1 MKSIILFLLALLLAI
16 ATQAQTKPADLLLI
30 GTFHFDN
37 PGLDVSKLNTLD
49 VLAPKVQTELETMTS
64 RIAAFQPDKIFVEW
78 PADDPK
84 GLDEL
89 YAAYLGSDYAGYVK
103 AHFPKQANG
112 FYARN
117 EIIQLAFR
125 AGKKSGL
132 PKIYALDYK
141 KTQFPYDSVM
151 HALQSA
157 HQDALLQDVQAYV
170 KNYETNMNKK
180 LATLSLTQILL
191 DENTKAN
198 LDFNKGF
205 YLNTINRAGTTTNF
219 NGPFLVSE
227 WYRRNLYMYSIVQ
240 KTVAPTDDKV
250 MVLVGSGHAAM
261 MREFMSSDSAFR
273 LKELKDVLKK

>member
-1 MKSIILFLLALLLAI
+1 MYK
-16 ATQAQTKPADLLLI
+16 
-30 GTFHFDN
+30 
-37 PGLDVSKLNTLD
+37 
-49 VLAPKVQTELETMTS
+49 
-64 RIAAFQPDKIFVEW
+64 
-78 PADDPK
+78 
-84 GLDEL
+84 
-89 YAAYLGSDYAGYVK
+89 AYLGPDYTGYVK
-103 AHFPKQANG
+103 ANFPKHANG

-125 AGKKSGL
+125 AAKKAGL
-132 PKIYALDYK
+132 ASVYALDYK

-151 HALQSA
+151 LAMQSA
-157 HQDALLQDVQAYV
+157 HQNALMQQVQAHI
-170 KNYETNMNKK
+170 KTYEDNMNKK
-180 LATLSLTQILL
+180 LATYSLTQLLL

-205 YLNTINRAGTTTNF
+205 YLDKINRAGTTTNF
-219 NGPFLVSE
+219 NGAFLVSE

-261 MREFMSSDSAFR
+261 MREFLSSDSAFR